1 MRRERG
7 ASSRQTE
14 TRASGHGSDVT
25 AGTRGAG
32 GATGPPGHR
41 CSEVGVRPSFPR
53 PDPIAPAGRRGLP
66 AVPSTPRWG
75 TQREPSTCQAQCPAS
90 GITRGKGE
98 QKGRR
103 TGVSGAASEK
113 SCGVQC
119 SGSQTSAQPQL
130 PPLPP
135 PACASLSSEAGLL
148 RSHNPHPQTSEG
160 CTPVKTRRRT
170 HCAVLTP
177 GTRLHPAGRAGPGMG
192 LGRCSGPRGPQPPC
206 AGWLRVSG
214 LPS

>member
-66 AVPSTPRWG
+66 AVPSAPRWG

-103 TGVSGAASEK
+103 TGCQELLRRRAAACSVPGARPQRSHSSRLSLPRPARVCRQK
-113 SCGVQC
+113 QGYF
-119 SGSQTSAQPQL
+119 GATILTHKPLRAAPQL
-130 PPLPP
+130 RQ
-135 PACASLSSEAGLL
+135 G
-148 RSHNPHPQTSEG
+148 G
-160 CTPVKTRRRT
+160 GRT
-170 HCAVLTP
+170 A
-177 GTRLHPAGRAGPGMG
+177 
-192 LGRCSGPRGPQPPC
+192 PC
-206 AGWLRVSG
+206 
-214 LPS
+214 